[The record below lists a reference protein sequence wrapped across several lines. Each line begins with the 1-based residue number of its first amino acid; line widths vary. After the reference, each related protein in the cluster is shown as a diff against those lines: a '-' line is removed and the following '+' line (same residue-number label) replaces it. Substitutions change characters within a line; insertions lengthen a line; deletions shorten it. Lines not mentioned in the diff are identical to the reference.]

1 MYTRAHKTRADKI
14 KIKLTRALFTCLV
27 AAECGNIALMRMHR
41 KSHLDERLLSC
52 GNLLTVADLTD
63 KNMKNAAAQKEEL
76 DFLKIFGNNNPVHLE
91 IGCGKGKFICELAA
105 RRPDINFIAVEKI
118 SNVLIEAVERAKDE
132 GLKNVHFINSAAE
145 VLPRYLKEGSID
157 EIYLNFSN
165 PLPKLGYAKQRLTH
179 PRFLNE
185 YKQFLKKDGK
195 IIQKT
200 DDNDFYKFSL
210 ESYIESGYEILEKR
224 EDLHALCDPENIVT
238 EHERKFAAEGK
249 KIHRIIAKL

>member
-1 MYTRAHKTRADKI
+1 MFCPPYDKI
-14 KIKLTRALFTCLV
+14 CA
-27 AAECGNIALMRMHR
+27 MRMHR

-52 GNLLTVADLTD
+52 GEILTIADLTD

-76 DFLKIFGNNNPVHLE
+76 DYNKIFGNNNLVHLE

-118 SNVLIEAVERAKDE
+118 SNVLIEAVERAMDE

-157 EIYLNFSN
+157 KIYLNFSN

-179 PRFLNE
+179 PRFLQE
-185 YKQFLKKDGK
+185 YRLFLKSGGV
-195 IIQKT
+195 IVQKT
-200 DDNDFYKFSL
+200 DDGDFYKFSL
-210 ESYIESGYEILEKR
+210 ESYEESGYEILEKC
-224 EDLHALCDPENIVT
+224 EDLHALNDSENIVT
-238 EHERKFAAEGK
+238 EHERKFADMGK
-249 KIHRIIAKL
+249 NIYRIIAKS